1 MIINNYTMKEVV
13 LQRIASVLSDKK
25 MSITAL
31 SKLIG
36 VPQPTLNRQI
46 SGESAMTLD
55 ILYSILNYFT
65 DVSAEWLLRGEGEMI
80 KGDKSAKEKF
90 ASKEFVVYVDENGF
104 LKMK

>member
-1 MIINNYTMKEVV
+1 MKEVV
-13 LQRIASVLSDKK
+13 LQRIASVLANKK

-31 SKLIG
+31 SKLIS

-80 KGDKSAKEKF
+80 KGDVVVKEKP
-90 ASKEFVVYVDENGF
+90 AANKFVVYVDENGF
-104 LKMK
+104 LKMKS

>member
-1 MIINNYTMKEVV
+1 
-13 LQRIASVLSDKK
+13 

-31 SKLIG
+31 SKLIS

-65 DVSAEWLLRGEGEMI
+65 DISAEWLLQSCTFPSNSGYCIYGVNFWYVG
-80 KGDKSAKEKF
+80 KTSYVSF
-90 ASKEFVVYVDENGF
+90 AQTAQGR
-104 LKMK
+104 

>member
-1 MIINNYTMKEVV
+1 MKEVV

-80 KGDKSAKEKF
+80 IVEDKENADDLQELT
-90 ASKEFVVYVDENGF
+90 VIVDKNGYLR
-104 LKMK
+104 LKQ